1 LWSLEKKWYLCIVNE
16 KAILT
21 KKQTNMK
28 TFAELKNCL
37 QSALEMVEMQTIKL
51 VSEKGLHLKKVDGVL
66 ITDIHHSGG
75 KSINTYVRGEDCITE
90 EFEILAIKNEN
101 GKLSILPFYEECM
114 RLSTF
119 FEMDYDEDENQFDE
133 CLKEWLDIHK
143 NWWEDL
149 HSGIVETDATL
160 LSIAQN
166 IDTHLKFLA

>member
-21 KKQTNMK
+21 KKQTTMK

-101 GKLSILPFYEECM
+101 GKLSILPFYEDCM
-114 RLSTF
+114 RFTTF
-119 FEMDYDEDENQFDE
+119 MEDYSEDEYEDAVI
-133 CLKEWLDIHK
+133 EWLDTH
-143 NWWEDL
+143 NEYWEDL